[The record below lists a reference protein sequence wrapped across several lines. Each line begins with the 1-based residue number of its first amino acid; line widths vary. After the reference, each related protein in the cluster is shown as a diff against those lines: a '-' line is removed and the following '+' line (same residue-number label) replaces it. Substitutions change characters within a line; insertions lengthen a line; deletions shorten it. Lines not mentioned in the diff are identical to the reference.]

1 MRDIINAG
9 IDPHRWFAGVM
20 EKKITTDL
28 KNKNDPEW
36 VEWLNKHLKEIID
49 DKARQKAKAANFG
62 PKINTLHCMTL
73 LY

>member
-49 DKARQKAKAANFG
+49 DKARQKAKAANIEVG
-62 PKINTLHCMTL
+62 PSGSDSCRRRK
-73 LY
+73 